1 MVVEFLG
8 DATDVVD
15 HRQRRH
21 EVGLLHHL
29 DELGVALLPAG
40 SFDEGSHFRRGQ
52 QGHWGRKYCP
62 PVPSAL
68 DELIDDFLAD
78 EFEENPTLV
87 SSLGAEGLDDLHG
100 RLGDFTAEGFARRE
114 AKAAAWRERFA
125 SVADAG
131 LSLDERIDR
140 DLVLSTLDGR
150 IAMQGW
156 VVWRR
161 DPATYLSPALGGIFM
176 LFLHR
181 LLRPEALA
189 EAVVRRLNEVPA
201 VLEAGRANLDPE
213 LAAPVFVERGIG
225 QCRAAVTYARDLVPR
240 EVADDRLR
248 ARVAE
253 AGEIAAAAFES
264 FGAFLEDLAGRATG
278 TYAIGEDRY
287 SRLLEERELL
297 GYGAAAMREKGR
309 AEYARL
315 DDEMA
320 ALARSIDPSTESWRV
335 VVESLNADHPDSPEA
350 MRQEYENWTETAR
363 EFLHQTDLVTMP
375 DGERCH
381 VVPSPHFQRPILAVA
396 SYGAPPAFRN
406 DRTGHFFVPFPP
418 EGTSAEDVQK
428 RLQTNSRASIPTISV
443 HEAYPGH
450 HWHLVWMQM
459 GERKLRKVLR
469 TPYFTEGWAL
479 YAERLMREHGFF
491 TDPRHELAH
500 LDARIFRAARI
511 VVDTSLHIGDMTVE
525 EAVQFMCTK
534 ASLSEPTAR
543 AEVGRYCSWPT
554 QAASYLT
561 GALEIE
567 RIRERYFAEG
577 RGDLKTFNDTIAG
590 SGGLPIALAERAVLG

>member
-1 MVVEFLG
+1 M
-8 DATDVVD
+8 T
-15 HRQRRH
+15 
-21 EVGLLHHL
+21 
-29 DELGVALLPAG
+29 
-40 SFDEGSHFRRGQ
+40 
-52 QGHWGRKYCP
+52 
-62 PVPSAL
+62 SAL
-68 DELIDDFLAD
+68 DGLIDDFLAD
-78 EFEENPTLV
+78 EFEENPVLV
-87 SSLGAEGLDDLHG
+87 SALGAEGLDDLHG
-100 RLGDFTAEGFARRE
+100 RLGDYSADGFARRD
-114 AKAAAWRERFA
+114 AKAVAWRERFA
-125 SVADAG
+125 AVADAG

-140 DLVLSTLDGR
+140 DLVISTLDGR

-156 VVWRR
+156 AVWRR
-161 DPATYLSPALGGIFM
+161 DPAAYLSPTLAGIFQ

-181 LLRPEALA
+181 LLPADQLVD
-189 EAVVRRLNEVPA
+189 AVVARLGEVPA
-201 VLEAGRANLDPE
+201 VLEAGKANLDAE
-213 LAAPVFVERGIG
+213 LAAPVFIQRGIG
-225 QCRAAVTYARDLVPR
+225 QCRAATTYARELVPK
-240 EVADDRLR
+240 EVEDGDGR

-253 AGEIAAAAFES
+253 AGEAAAAAFES
-264 FGAFLEDLAGRATG
+264 FASFLEDLAGRASG
-278 TYAIGEDRY
+278 TYAIGEERY
-287 SRLLEERELL
+287 SRLLEEREML

-309 AEYARL
+309 EAYAQL
-315 DDEMA
+315 DDEMT
-320 ALARSIDPSTESWRV
+320 ALARSIDPSSSGWRS
-335 VVESLNADHPDSPEA
+335 VVESLNEDHPDSPEA

-363 EFLHQTDLVTMP
+363 EFLHQTGIVTMP
-375 DGERCH
+375 YGEKCH

-396 SYGAPPAFRN
+396 SYGAPPAFQN

-459 GERKLRKVLR
+459 GERKIRKVLR

-491 TDPRHELAH
+491 TDVRHELAH

-511 VVDTSLHIGDMTVE
+511 VVDTSLHIGDMSVE

-561 GALEIE
+561 GSLEIE

-590 SGGLPIALAERAVLG
+590 SGGLPIALAERAVLA

>member
-1 MVVEFLG
+1 M
-8 DATDVVD
+8 T
-15 HRQRRH
+15 
-21 EVGLLHHL
+21 
-29 DELGVALLPAG
+29 
-40 SFDEGSHFRRGQ
+40 
-52 QGHWGRKYCP
+52 
-62 PVPSAL
+62 SAL
-68 DELIDDFLAD
+68 DGLIDDFLAD
-78 EFEENPTLV
+78 EFEENPVLV
-87 SSLGAEGLDDLHG
+87 SALGVEGLDDLHG
-100 RLGDFTAEGFARRE
+100 RLGDFTAEGFSRRE
-114 AKAAAWRERFA
+114 AKAVAWRERF
-125 SVADAG
+125 VAAGETG
-131 LSLDERIDR
+131 LSLDEQIDR
-140 DLVLSTLDGR
+140 DLVISTLDGR

-161 DPATYLSPALGGIFM
+161 DPAIYLSPALSGIFQ

-181 LLRPEALA
+181 LLPADQLVD
-189 EAVVRRLNEVPA
+189 AVVRRLGEVPA
-201 VLEAGRANLDPE
+201 VLDAAKANLDPE
-213 LAAPVFVERGIG
+213 LAAPVFIERGIG
-225 QCRAAVTYARDLVPR
+225 QCRAATTYARDLVPR
-240 EVADDRLR
+240 EVEDEGAR

-253 AGEIAAAAFES
+253 AGEAAAAAFES
-264 FGAFLEDLAGRATG
+264 FAAFLADLNQRATG

-287 SRLLEERELL
+287 SRLLEQREML

-309 AEYARL
+309 DAYAQL
-315 DDEMA
+315 DDEMTELSRA
-320 ALARSIDPSTESWRV
+320 IDPSAPHWRD
-335 VVESLNADHPDSPEA
+335 VVESLNADHPSSPEE
-350 MRQEYENWTETAR
+350 MRREYESWTETAR
-363 EFLHQTDLVTMP
+363 EFLHQTGIVTMP
-375 DGERCH
+375 DGELCH

-418 EGTSAEDVQK
+418 DGTSPEEVQK

-450 HWHLVWMQM
+450 HWHLVTMQL
-459 GERKLRKVLR
+459 GERKIRKVLR

-479 YAERLMREHGFF
+479 YAERVMREHGFF
-491 TDPRHELAH
+491 TDPKHELAH

-511 VVDTSLHIGDMTVE
+511 VVDTSLHIGDMSFD

-561 GALEIE
+561 GCLEIE
-567 RIRERYFAEG
+567 RIRERYFADG

-590 SGGLPIALAERAVLG
+590 SGGLPIALAERAVLAG

>member
-1 MVVEFLG
+1 M
-8 DATDVVD
+8 A
-15 HRQRRH
+15 
-21 EVGLLHHL
+21 
-29 DELGVALLPAG
+29 
-40 SFDEGSHFRRGQ
+40 
-52 QGHWGRKYCP
+52 
-62 PVPSAL
+62 SAL
-68 DELIDDFLAD
+68 DPVIDDFLAD
-78 EFEENPTLV
+78 EFQENPTLV
-87 SSLGAEGLDDLHG
+87 SGLGVEDLDHLHG
-100 RLGDFTAEGFARRE
+100 ELGDYSAAAFARRE
-114 AKAAAWRERFA
+114 AKSAAWRERFA
-125 SVADAG
+125 AIADD
-131 LSLDERIDR
+131 SLTFEERIDR

-150 IAMQGW
+150 MVMQGW
-156 VVWRR
+156 VVWQR
-161 DPATYLSPALGGIFM
+161 DPAIYLSPALNGIFQ

-181 LLRPEALA
+181 LLPEEQLA
-189 EAVVRRLNEVPA
+189 GAAASRLLQVPSL
-201 VLEAGRANLDPE
+201 LEAAKANIDPE
-213 LAAPVFVERGIG
+213 LAAPVFIQRGIG
-225 QCRAAVTYARDLVPR
+225 QCRAAVTYARELVPL
-240 EVADDRLR
+240 EVEDTGAR

-253 AGEIAAAAFES
+253 AGERAAVAFES
-264 FGAFLEDLAGRATG
+264 FAAFLEDLAGRAAG
-278 TYAIGEDRY
+278 TYAIGEQRY
-287 SRLLEERELL
+287 SRLLEQRELL

-309 AEYARL
+309 EAYAQL
-315 DDEMA
+315 DDEML
-320 ALARSIDPSTESWRV
+320 ALARSIEPSAEGWRS
-335 VVESLNADHPDSPEA
+335 VVESLNEDHPQSPEA
-350 MRQEYENWTETAR
+350 MRQEYEDWTERAR
-363 EFLHQTDLVTMP
+363 AFLHETGIVTMP

-418 EGTSAEDVQK
+418 EGTQPDEVQE

-450 HWHLVWMQM
+450 HWHLVTMQL
-459 GERKLRKVLR
+459 GERKVRKVLR

-511 VVDTSLHIGDMTVE
+511 VVDTSLHIGDMSVE
-525 EAVQFMCTK
+525 EAVEFMRTK

-567 RIRERYFAEG
+567 RIRDRYFAEE

-590 SGGLPIALAERAVLG
+590 SGGLPIALAERVVLE